1 MEWIKWQIRFGSKPT
16 APLTTGA
23 NTLDQSQ
30 RTHSM
35 IFGAMQS
42 PWSNTQS
49 TILSMYFQCF
59 YFILYNFPILSDIKD
74 IQDDMLQMYTYL
86 NTSYHENHFYVKDIV
101 GLAILLID
109 EFSLK

>member
-1 MEWIKWQIRFGSKPT
+1 M
-16 APLTTGA
+16 TTGA

-30 RTHSM
+30 RTHST

-49 TILSMYFQCF
+49 TILSTFNFLF
-59 YFILYNFPILSDIKD
+59 YSQYNFPILSDIKD